1 MRSSAIHQNP
11 LSRPAAA
18 HVAAAGVMSQA
29 PDLPVIEPEPRV
41 LLVEDD
47 PDVVASLEHVLARYG
62 MRSAR
67 AGTVA
72 MAKELKGGFV
82 PTVVLVDLT
91 LPDGNGMDLVRWLAQ
106 AGDCGIIVL
115 TGNPDETDRVVGLEI
130 GADDYIA
137 KPPSNRELIARI
149 RAVHRR
155 VLASPL
161 VHAEAPARPEPRPM
175 VIVIDPVR
183 IDLQQRRALDGRG
196 RRVMFT
202 AAEFAI
208 IDALAAARGEVV
220 SQERLSELALRRP
233 LRVEDRSI
241 SQLVFSIRRKLAE
254 AGADDQVIQTVRAA
268 GYSLRI
274 PEPA

>member
-1 MRSSAIHQNP
+1 MAFHQMTLP
-11 LSRPAAA
+11 PS
-18 HVAAAGVMSQA
+18 V
-29 PDLPVIEPEPRV
+29 PDVSGIEPEPRV

-47 PDVVASLEHVLARYG
+47 AAVVASLELVFTRYG
-62 MRSAR
+62 MRSAL

-72 MAKELKGGFV
+72 AAKELKASFA
-82 PTVVLVDLT
+82 PTVVLVDLS
-91 LPDGNGMDLVRWLAQ
+91 LPDGNGMELVRWLAHS
-106 AGDCGIIVL
+106 GDCGIIVL
-115 TGNPDETDRVVGLEI
+115 TGNLDETDRVVGLEI

-155 VLASPL
+155 VLGAMHASP
-161 VHAEAPARPEPRPM
+161 AEAPPRVEQRPT
-175 VIVIDPVR
+175 VVVIDPVR
-183 IDLQQRRALDGRG
+183 IDLQQRRAVDARG
-196 RRVMFT
+196 RRILFT

-208 IDALAAARGEVV
+208 LDALVAARGEVV

-233 LRVEDRSI
+233 LRAEDRSI
-241 SQLVFSIRRKLAE
+241 SQLVFSLRRKLAE

-274 PEPA
+274 PDQA

>member
-1 MRSSAIHQNP
+1 
-11 LSRPAAA
+11 
-18 HVAAAGVMSQA
+18 MSQ
-29 PDLPVIEPEPRV
+29 PHDLPVIEPEPRV

-47 PDVVASLEHVLARYG
+47 PAVVASLEQVFARYG
-62 MRSAR
+62 IRSVL
-67 AGTVA
+67 AGTIA
-72 MAKELKGGFV
+72 AAKELKPGFI

-91 LPDGNGMDLVRWLAQ
+91 LPDGNGMELVRWLAQ

-155 VLASPL
+155 VLASP
-161 VHAEAPARPEPRPM
+161 HAVEPPRPEPRPG
-175 VIVIDPVR
+175 VIAIDPVR

-196 RRVMFT
+196 RRVLFT

-208 IDALAAARGEVV
+208 IDALATARGEIV

-233 LRVEDRSI
+233 LRAEDRSI

-268 GYSLRI
+268 GYVLRI
-274 PEPA
+274 PEPG